1 MIHTKKELNQFI
13 KDREKLGIKPGL
25 KRVKTLLRLAGNPE
39 LNIKAVHV
47 AGTNGKGSVI
57 QFMQTALI
65 KNGYR
70 VGVFTSPSFTGIGG
84 HYLIDGITADETELI
99 PLLNQLLPS
108 IHELDQNEDA
118 PTSFEIITVIAFIYF
133 HKMVD
138 VALIE
143 TGMGGRYDTTNC
155 FNPILSIITNIAY
168 DHTQYLG
175 TSLAEIASH
184 KAGIIKPNIPVV
196 TGKLSIQAEEVIK
209 EEAEE
214 KKATL
219 YQQNVNFCLK
229 NKIYKSEALD
239 IHPTSLLVGLK
250 GIHQLDNAAV
260 AFTSLQLMKQQLHFT
275 LNTELVLEAFAH
287 TFLPGRFEK
296 IHENPIVILDTAH
309 NPAGVESFIKTIEQT
324 DKAPNKQL
332 LFAGFK
338 DKELDKMIFLLN
350 DYFDML
356 TVTTFNH
363 ERAASIPVLTSLL
376 KQNEVNIAYNWQET
390 VDTYMRDTSGNTNYY
405 ITGSLH
411 FITMVRAYVM
421 EKYC

>member
-70 VGVFTSPSFTGIGG
+70 VGVFTSPSFKGIGG
-84 HYLIDGITADETELI
+84 HYIIDGITADEEELI
-99 PLLNQLLPS
+99 PFLNQLLPA
-108 IHELDQNEDA
+108 IRELDQSGDA

-138 VALIE
+138 IALIE
-143 TGMGGRYDTTNC
+143 TGMGGKYDTTNC
-155 FNPILSIITNIAY
+155 FNPILSVITNIAY
-168 DHTQYLG
+168 DHTQFLG
-175 TSLAEIASH
+175 DSLAEIASH
-184 KAGIIKPNIPVV
+184 KAGIIKPNVPVV
-196 TGKLSIQAEEVIK
+196 TGKLSIQSEEVIR

-219 YQQNVNFCLK
+219 YQQNVNYFLK
-229 NKIYKSEALD
+229 NQIYKSETLN
-239 IHPTSLLVGLK
+239 IHPTSLHIGLE
-250 GIHQLDNAAV
+250 GLHQLDNAAV
-260 AFTSLQLMKQQLHFT
+260 AFTSLQLMRQLHFT
-275 LNTELVLEAFAH
+275 LNLDLILEAFAH
-287 TFLPGRFEK
+287 TFLPGRFEQV
-296 IHENPIVILDTAH
+296 HTNPNVILDSAH
-309 NPAGVESFIKTIEQT
+309 NPAGIESFIKTVEQT
-324 DKAPNKQL
+324 DKAQNRQL

-338 DKELDKMIFLLN
+338 DKQLDQMMLLLK
-350 DYFDML
+350 DYFDVL
-356 TVTTFNH
+356 TVTTFAH
-363 ERAASIPVLTSLL
+363 ERAASIPVLTSLF
-376 KQNEVNIAYNWQET
+376 KQSQVNIAYNWQET
-390 VDTYMRDTSGNTNYY
+390 IDTFMCDTSGTTNYF

-411 FITMVRAYVM
+411 FITMVRAYM
-421 EKYC
+421 LEKYC